1 MHKRFVACMLINRLE
16 KLFCFK
22 DNSIFECF
30 YRSCEIL
37 RKVNANRRKWNLMK
51 QKVKLSL

>member
-51 QKVKLSL
+51 QKVK